1 MRDKKLVLNEK
12 QISEIKKLDVPTIAN
27 CLELVEGLRLW
38 TEGFTKPEIKC
49 CYPEFGTSVGYAATV
64 EIAAENRAEKPIS
77 RDEYWEYIMTIP
89 EPRLIVV
96 KDRDYPNVIGSFW
109 GEVNGNIAKG
119 LGAVGVVTDGGVR
132 DINEVRKLG
141 FQFLA
146 KEILVS
152 HAYVHIEALNTTV
165 DICGMSVSPGDL
177 IASDQHGAI
186 QIPIEVA
193 RIIPKLAR
201 EMENYERPMIKAAS
215 TPNATPDTL
224 REAAK
229 KQEQLR
235 SNKSSY

>member
-1 MRDKKLVLNEK
+1 M
-12 QISEIKKLDVPTIAN
+12 
-27 CLELVEGLRLW
+27 
-38 TEGFTKPEIKC
+38 
-49 CYPEFGTSVGYAATV
+49 
-64 EIAAENRAEKPIS
+64 
-77 RDEYWEYIMTIP
+77 
-89 EPRLIVV
+89 
-96 KDRDYPNVIGSFW
+96 
-109 GEVNGNIAKG
+109 
-119 LGAVGVVTDGGVR
+119 
-132 DINEVRKLG
+132 
-141 FQFLA
+141 
-146 KEILVS
+146 VS

-193 RIIPKLAR
+193 RILPKLAR

-235 SNKSSY
+235 SNKSTY